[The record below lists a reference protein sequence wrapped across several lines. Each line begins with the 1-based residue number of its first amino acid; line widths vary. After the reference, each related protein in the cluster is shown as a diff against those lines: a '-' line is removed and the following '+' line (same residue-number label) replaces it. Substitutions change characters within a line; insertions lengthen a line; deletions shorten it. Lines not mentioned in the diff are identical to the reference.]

1 VVDARQGGG
10 VGSPQGS
17 DSPLAHICRTD
28 QVVSFAH
35 TNRSRIGGCGRP
47 VSRASSAASL
57 A

>member
-1 VVDARQGGG
+1 VVGTRQGGG

-28 QVVSFAH
+28 HVVSSAN

-47 VSRASSAASL
+47 VGRASSAASL